1 MDAIRRVLALAEP
14 RGSTEALELVLEHCA
29 PQVDAV
35 ALVGSLTEA
44 WDKPDAYRSI
54 FKTLGAS
61 GLRAYWV
68 PGPNDAPVREYLS
81 ASYGMEIA
89 NPLLRGVHGTYALA
103 PGSGNI
109 VFAGMGGEILDPP
122 GTQRVEEF
130 RLRYPGWEVE
140 YRLKVLRDVEHPLRV
155 FLFATAPAHKG
166 LHTGASKVLA
176 ELVNTHAPRVV
187 VVGGETPAEGTLGKS
202 LIVAPGRLD
211 RGHYATIDLHARSVE
226 LARIDLPSHEPEPL
240 LPKGA

>member
-1 MDAIRRVLALAEP
+1 M
-14 RGSTEALELVLEHCA
+14 LEHCG
-29 PQVDAV
+29 PQVDGV

-44 WDKPDAYRSI
+44 WNKPDVYRAI

-61 GLRAYWV
+61 GLRTYWV

-81 ASYGMEIA
+81 ESHGMEIA
-89 NPLLRGVHGTYALA
+89 YPLLRGVHGTYALA

-122 GTQRVEEF
+122 ETQRVEEF

-140 YRLKVLRDVEHPLRV
+140 YRLKVLRDVDNPLRV
-155 FLFATAPAHKG
+155 FLFATVPAHKG
-166 LHTGASKVLA
+166 LHTGASEVLA
-176 ELVNTHAPRVV
+176 ELVNTYVPKLV
-187 VVGGETPAEGTLGKS
+187 VVGGETPAQGVLGKS

-211 RGHYATIDLHARSVE
+211 HGHYATIDLRERSVE
-226 LARIDLPSHEPEPL
+226 PGRIELPSHEPEPL